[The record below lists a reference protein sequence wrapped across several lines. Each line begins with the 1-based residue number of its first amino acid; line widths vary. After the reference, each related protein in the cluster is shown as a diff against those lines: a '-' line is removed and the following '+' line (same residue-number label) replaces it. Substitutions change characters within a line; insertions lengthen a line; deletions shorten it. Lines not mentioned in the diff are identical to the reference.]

1 MKLIKIIAIALV
13 LLTSAAIVQAQEPKR
28 VQGFSVL
35 LLIGETQAAAPP
47 ENISAPARKALA
59 DIKDFL
65 PYKSYRVLDTVWV
78 AGTDRGNS
86 SGGFRTENG
95 IYDFELNTFPKDLGA
110 KAGTA
115 DAALGRAKFTLH
127 LRRPNGDQQPL
138 TVLNNSFDIMV
149 GDTVVVGTSRL
160 QGDIALVV
168 LLTAVPANK

>member
-1 MKLIKIIAIALV
+1 MNTMKIIAVALA
-13 LLTSAAIVQAQEPKR
+13 LCTSAATVQAQEPRR

-35 LLIGETQAAAPP
+35 LLVGATQGAATPP

-78 AGTDRGNS
+78 AGTDAGNS
-86 SGGFRTENG
+86 SGGFTTEHG
-95 IYDFELNTFPKDLGA
+95 PYHFELTTFPRVIGA

-115 DAALGRAKFTLH
+115 DATLGRAKFTLQ
-127 LRRPNGDQQPL
+127 LMPTNAYP
-138 TVLNNSFDIMV
+138 TMVLNNSFDISS

-160 QGDIALVV
+160 QGDTALVV
-168 LLTAVPANK
+168 LLTAVPAGK